1 MLAALVFAAGLVA
14 TTAHAAPC
22 PHAEGPTTVVN
33 ASPGD
38 GRHVGHRAAAPLDTP
53 PPTMGSVWHCAGIC
67 GCPSIYYVTMRR
79 ESATVSPQG
88 GDDLGGVEPPDRVV
102 AMPPPPVTDR
112 LLPQTGLMLTGRG
125 PSTRPDDVFLLS
137 RRLRI

>member
-14 TTAHAAPC
+14 PTAQAAPC
-22 PHAEGPTTVVN
+22 PHAEGPTNTAN

-38 GRHVGHRAAAPLDTP
+38 GGHVGHRATAPLDTL
-53 PPTMGSVWHCAGIC
+53 PPTAGSAWHCNGIC
-67 GCPSIYYVTMRR
+67 GCPSIYYLTTRR

-88 GDDLGGVEPPDRVV
+88 GDDLGDAEPPDRVV

-112 LLPQTGLMLTGRG
+112 LLPQTGLALTGRS
-125 PSTRPDDVFLLS
+125 PSTRPADVFLLS